1 MFEGDER
8 GPIGVNA
15 MGAPRFLLP
24 SQVCVGVR
32 ETQSEVSYG
41 VSNSPRMHF
50 TWVSVF

>member
-8 GPIGVNA
+8 GAIEANA

-24 SQVCVGVR
+24 SQVCVCVR
-32 ETQSEVSYG
+32 ETQSGVSYG